1 MRRRRGVGRRNFSH
15 RVVASLSF
23 PVQKP
28 SLPVW
33 PTFGPYS
40 LSLTIFVIGGDG
52 GRSLSFCA
60 FRVSE
65 ALKSQ
70 RSGTTFSIQ
79 SRGIAS
85 RGAAVTRLFFTH
97 LPASVNGSSFLSSL
111 PLLMAAICLW
121 RLHPRRADYDIRS
134 SEHIYKSSR
143 GLWLQQAAFR
153 GLGTLQDTSIRDL
166 SHNPTPSRSLC

>member
-1 MRRRRGVGRRNFSH
+1 MTLMAAILAPYSSHYLRDLVCRMRRRRGVGRRNFSH
-15 RVVASLSF
+15 GVVASLSF

-28 SLPVW
+28 SLSVW

-97 LPASVNGSSFLSSL
+97 LPASVNGSSFLPFFPSALNGRNLSL
-111 PLLMAAICLW
+111 APPPAQG
-121 RLHPRRADYDIRS
+121 RL
-134 SEHIYKSSR
+134 
-143 GLWLQQAAFR
+143 
-153 GLGTLQDTSIRDL
+153 
-166 SHNPTPSRSLC
+166 